1 MSRSKLSNT
10 ELKFYNTSGES
21 DVVYAKIKGS
31 SPDTLILEGASGA
44 TKVTLSN
51 VKDPTGTGQVAT
63 YDWVNTK
70 VNELSNGLAW
80 KEPVKVKTTVNVAG
94 STVGNVLTCTA
105 NSQQSF
111 DGVAVALND
120 RVLFAHQTDQTEN
133 GIYYCSTE
141 GNGRAGSEAQA
152 VFTRALD
159 ADTSAELKACA
170 VFIEAGT
177 THKDTAYVQTT
188 DSPTLSSFNIVWSQF
203 SSAGE
208 ILAGSGLAKSWNSG
222 QPGSQEQQHHRR

>member
-94 STVGNVLTCTA
+94 STVGNVLTCTLT
-105 NSQQSF
+105 
-111 DGVAVALND
+111 V
-120 RVLFAHQTDQTEN
+120 
-133 GIYYCSTE
+133 
-141 GNGRAGSEAQA
+141 
-152 VFTRALD
+152 
-159 ADTSAELKACA
+159 
-170 VFIEAGT
+170 
-177 THKDTAYVQTT
+177 
-188 DSPTLSSFNIVWSQF
+188 SSRLMVWQC
-203 SSAGE
+203 
-208 ILAGSGLAKSWNSG
+208 
-222 QPGSQEQQHHRR
+222 H

>member
-1 MSRSKLSNT
+1 MSRSKLFNT

-80 KEPVKVKTTVNVAG
+80 KEPAPQHQETYVFCHVYYL
-94 STVGNVLTCTA
+94 SLT
-105 NSQQSF
+105 Q
-111 DGVAVALND
+111 L
-120 RVLFAHQTDQTEN
+120 
-133 GIYYCSTE
+133 
-141 GNGRAGSEAQA
+141 
-152 VFTRALD
+152 
-159 ADTSAELKACA
+159 
-170 VFIEAGT
+170 
-177 THKDTAYVQTT
+177 
-188 DSPTLSSFNIVWSQF
+188 
-203 SSAGE
+203 
-208 ILAGSGLAKSWNSG
+208 
-222 QPGSQEQQHHRR
+222 